1 MNSLPKDPMMLVSVI
16 NTKLRDYYPSL
27 YALCNDLNVSKEEII
42 QSLSKIDYK
51 YQKETNQFI
60 WLFIAGRIIQ
70 NNIFIIHI
78 FTSFFTRKFII
89 MI

>member
-1 MNSLPKDPMMLVSVI
+1 MTSLPKDPMMLVSVI

-27 YALCNDLNVSKEEII
+27 DALCNDLNVSKEEII

-60 WLFIAGRIIQ
+60 
-70 NNIFIIHI
+70 
-78 FTSFFTRKFII
+78 
-89 MI
+89 